1 MQLCACPAATALTT
15 IPAAMCA
22 ESFGQIQKVAFM
34 RLKKADGTVN
44 SFIDGSGTGID
55 KKAAW
60 TAKMALTDGGKA
72 VISPYIQA
80 PAQDGGDARTFGGG
94 NETLGGV
101 EIVIGRNPMN
111 FSGVMR
117 GVPQSIIKVMKS
129 LQCEAQGDNLGV
141 ILFDEN
147 GNIEAIKGSTLVD
160 TTATPTYFPIPIR
173 SLFISDKAHGGLEA
187 PDSNNISWSFLPN
200 YSDDLGIVTPSDFK
214 ASPALRIIPKTPMEP
229 VSVVRPEM
237 MVAAGEEM

>member
-1 MQLCACPAATALTT
+1 MQLCACPAASALTT
-15 IPAAMCA
+15 IPAATCA

-80 PAQDGGDARTFGGG
+80 PTQDGGDARTFGGG

-101 EIVIGRNPMN
+101 EMVIGRNPMN

-147 GNIEAIKGSTLVD
+147 GNIEAIKKVTSGTPD
-160 TTATPTYFPIPIR
+160 TVEYLPIPIR
-173 SLFISDKAHGGLEA
+173 SLFIGDKVHGGLEA
-187 PDSNNISWSFLPN
+187 PDNNAISWKFLPN
-200 YSDDLGIVTPSDFK
+200 YSDDLAIVQPDDFNPLTDLV
-214 ASPALRIIPKTPMEP
+214 PATT
-229 VSVVRPEM
+229 
-237 MVAAGEEM
+237 

>member
-1 MQLCACPAATALTT
+1 MLTCACPANTALAT
-15 IPAAMCA
+15 IPAVGCS

-34 RLKKADGTVN
+34 RLTKADGTVN
-44 SFIDGSGTGID
+44 SFVDGSATGID

-80 PAQDGGDARTFGGG
+80 PTQDGGDARTFGGG

-147 GNIEAIKGSTLVD
+147 GNIEAVED
-160 TTATPTYFPIPIR
+160 ATTTGTFYPIPIR
-173 SLFISDKAHGGLEA
+173 SLFIGDKSHGGLEA
-187 PDSNNISWSFLPN
+187 PDSNAIQFAFLPN
-200 YSDDLGIVTPSDFK
+200 YSDNLSIQVPTDFNPLTDLTV
-214 ASPALRIIPKTPMEP
+214 
-229 VSVVRPEM
+229 
-237 MVAAGEEM
+237 